1 MTDSSPS
8 ATDVPSAAR
17 AAELLAD
24 GERAEQLGA
33 LDRAIESFRQAAR
46 APDPN
51 IRAEALTRLADVHR
65 SLAEWD
71 EALRAARQAQETA
84 RAADRELLLVHA
96 IVAEGNVFM
105 VRGDFREAKELFD
118 QVLSL
123 SADARMRGL
132 ALQNIG
138 TVLAQQGQLG
148 AAERAFSESYG
159 YFQQAGYRRG
169 EATALNNCGR
179 AALDRGDALLAESLL
194 TQALDTAR
202 EVEHGEL
209 IALATLNLAE
219 AKARRGGLSVAHQLA
234 SEALGFFISSGNR
247 WREIESLRL
256 IGWIDEQSGDIAGAA
271 ACYERGL
278 RLAGEVGA
286 APELRSLSESV
297 ERIRRRTLT
306 STDRPSGQ

>member
-1 MTDSSPS
+1 MTESSLS

-17 AAELLAD
+17 GTELLAE
-24 GERAEQLGA
+24 GERAEQVGA
-33 LDRAIESFRQAAR
+33 LDLAIESFREAAR
-46 APDPN
+46 ASDPS
-51 IRAEALTRLADVHR
+51 IAADALTRLADAHR

-71 EALRAARQAQETA
+71 EALRAARRAQELA
-84 RAADRELLLVHA
+84 RAADRELLLLHA

-118 QVLSL
+118 RVLSL
-123 SADARMRGL
+123 TADPQMRGL

-138 TVLAQQGQLG
+138 TVFAQQGQLG

-169 EATALNNCGR
+169 EATALINFGR
-179 AALDRGDALLAESLL
+179 SALDRGDAAMAEGVL

-219 AKARRGGLSVAHQLA
+219 AKARRGALSEADELA
-234 SEALGFFISSGNR
+234 SGALGFFNSSGNR
-247 WREIESLRL
+247 WREIECLRL
-256 IGWIDEQSGDIAGAA
+256 IGWIDEQEGDIAAAA

-278 RLAGEVGA
+278 RLAREVGA
-286 APELRSLSESV
+286 APELRTLSESV
-297 ERIRRRTLT
+297 ERIRRRTP
-306 STDRPSGQ
+306 SSADRRAD